1 MADSP
6 HSSRKSFRP
15 TGSSSQ
21 GHPSEPRDSRTRAG
35 LARAV
40 ATTHVPP
47 GVIVIGDV
55 AAEEDLLIDG
65 ELTGSIDMPAH
76 ALTIGE
82 SGRVDARIFA
92 RDVTVLGTL
101 VGRITATEIVDVRPG
116 AAITG
121 ELAAPAVLVADG
133 ATVQGRVDTKRVD
146 AAVHVARY
154 RMTRNASA

>member
-6 HSSRKSFRP
+6 VDSRKSSRSTDAARP
-15 TGSSSQ
+15 AHPGLSSSLS
-21 GHPSEPRDSRTRAG
+21 GTR
-35 LARAV
+35 
-40 ATTHVPP
+40 VPP
-47 GVIVIGDV
+47 GVSVIGDV

-65 ELTGSIDMPAH
+65 QLTGTIDMPAH

-82 SGRVDARIFA
+82 GGRVDARIFA

-101 VGRITATEIVDVRPG
+101 VGRITATEIVDVRNG

-121 ELAAPAVLVADG
+121 EVAAPSVLVADG
-133 ATVQGRVDTKRVD
+133 ALVQGRVDTKRVD

-154 RMTRNASA
+154 RMARNASA

>member
-6 HSSRKSFRP
+6 APSRRSFRSADASRP
-15 TGSSSQ
+15 AHSDFSSSSS
-21 GHPSEPRDSRTRAG
+21 GTR
-35 LARAV
+35 
-40 ATTHVPP
+40 VPH
-47 GVIVIGDV
+47 GVIVVGDL
-55 AAEEDLLIDG
+55 AAEEDILIDG
-65 ELTGSIDMPAH
+65 QLTGTIDMPAH

-82 SGRVDARIFA
+82 GGRVDARIFA

-101 VGRITATEIVDVRPG
+101 VGRITATEIVDVRDG

-121 ELAAPAVLVADG
+121 EVAAPSVRVADG
-133 ATVQGRVDTKRVD
+133 AIVQGRVDTKRVD